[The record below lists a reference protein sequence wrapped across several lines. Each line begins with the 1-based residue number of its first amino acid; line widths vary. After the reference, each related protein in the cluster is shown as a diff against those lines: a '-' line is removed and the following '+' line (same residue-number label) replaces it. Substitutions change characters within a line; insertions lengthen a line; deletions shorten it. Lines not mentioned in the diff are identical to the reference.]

1 MNVPFPVFE
10 GIYVACNNRGVMPIK
25 AAVHSTDYGIKNHHL
40 VQFLYAHPPGKYQGL
55 SRPSADKIE
64 ITYEEGDLKIQVIG
78 YEILDHFRNIEKGG
92 KPLEFTYPETLHY
105 GIDLAQD
112 LWANSPFVEDVTYA
126 TFLERTAK
134 NVAAIAA
141 ARVRCLVMESR
152 YIEELTSANLVLKD
166 PNVNQ
171 HSAGLLRNLQLA
183 VLYPLLRARSIR
195 VHMSPIVAVERALE
209 AVPAL
214 MRDEIIHYLTSDEQP
229 RSTFSVPL
237 KNYIERVIEDGAL
250 DQSMVGNAM
259 TDEEVEA
266 TLRDIFSD
274 LRFGATLN

>member
-1 MNVPFPVFE
+1 MNVPFPVFDA
-10 GIYVACNNRGVMPIK
+10 IYQLCDKRGVMPIK
-25 AAVHSTDYGIKNHHL
+25 AAIHSTDYGIKNSHL
-40 VQFLYAHPPGKYQGL
+40 LQFLYAHPAQKYQGL
-55 SRPSADKIE
+55 SRPSAEKIE
-64 ITYEEGDLKIQVIG
+64 LTYEIDGQKIQVIG
-78 YEILDHFRNIEKGG
+78 YEILDHFRDIEKGG
-92 KPLEFTYPETLHY
+92 KPLEFNYPETLHY

-112 LWANSPFVEDVTYA
+112 LWANGPHVEDVSYA

-141 ARVRCLVMESR
+141 ARVRCLVMEAR

-166 PNVNQ
+166 PTVNQ
-171 HSAGLLRNLQLA
+171 HPAGLLRNLQLA

-229 RSTFSVPL
+229 RSTFSVAL
-237 KNYIERVIEDGAL
+237 KGYIERVIEDGAL

-274 LRFGATLN
+274 LRFGAKLN